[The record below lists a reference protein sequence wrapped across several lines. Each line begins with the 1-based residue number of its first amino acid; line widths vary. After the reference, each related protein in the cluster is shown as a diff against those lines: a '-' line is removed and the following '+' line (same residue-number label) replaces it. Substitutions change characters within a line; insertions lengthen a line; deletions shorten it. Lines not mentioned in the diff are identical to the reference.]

1 MSNHDIG
8 HAMNQVIE
16 TILDLYDEG
25 AYSVDTAKTLINKA
39 VYVVCGYDGNDYEA
53 LEYVT
58 DTHCSC
64 CLKAYADHEFF
75 ITPDEANECIT
86 AEDHLGRFWWYE
98 GCDAAKSL
106 DRSLCEDCFR
116 KIFKDVLSAETME
129 RILRHARE

>member
-8 HAMNQVIE
+8 HAMDQVIE

-39 VYVVCGYDGNDYEA
+39 VYVVCGYEGNDYEA
-53 LEYVT
+53 LEYIT

-75 ITPDEANECIT
+75 ITPMKLMNALRLKIIWDVFGGMRAVM
-86 AEDHLGRFWWYE
+86 L
-98 GCDAAKSL
+98 
-106 DRSLCEDCFR
+106 R
-116 KIFKDVLSAETME
+116 KA
-129 RILRHARE
+129 